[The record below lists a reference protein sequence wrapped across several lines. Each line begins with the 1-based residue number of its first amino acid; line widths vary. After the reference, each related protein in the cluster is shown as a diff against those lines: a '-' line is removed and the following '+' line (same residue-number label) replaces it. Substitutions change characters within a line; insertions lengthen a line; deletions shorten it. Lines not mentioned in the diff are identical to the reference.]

1 MVLLE
6 RETQLGLLEDALAEA
21 AGGRGRTIAI
31 SGEAGAGK
39 TMLVQAF
46 ADQAGER
53 ARILRSAC
61 EDLSIPDPLGPLHE
75 LGRNAGW
82 TLSKRGDDR
91 QSLLSLFSSALEVF
105 TAGPLPSLLV
115 VEDLHWA
122 DDATL
127 DFVRF
132 LGRRLH
138 ERRILLLLTTRNDES
153 EGQRR
158 LRRALADIPADDIV
172 RIDVPLLTPDAV
184 LLLSKEAGMDGRS
197 VYRATAGN
205 AFFVTELLRA
215 GSGQDPPPNVR
226 DAVLARAERLSGG
239 ARAVLNAAS
248 IFPRRVETAVLE
260 ALCGQGHAGFL
271 AECLSTGMLIDL
283 DDGYAFRHEIAR
295 RAIEV
300 ALPASMRRDLNAA
313 ALAILRADSD
323 TPLARLVGHALEAH
337 DMTAVRELAPLAARQ
352 AALAGAHREALQH
365 YQTALDHAEGLAGA
379 DHADLLERYAYE
391 AYLVGNLKSAI
402 PAELSAITAEL
413 SALQLHR
420 SLGNHVRE
428 GDCLRLLSRISYF
441 AGDRKSADVY
451 GSEAMAILEAMPP
464 GPELAMAYSNQSQL
478 DMLEAKVEPVLRYGE
493 KAIALAEKEG
503 RPDIVCHALNNIGTA
518 EAWVDAESARR
529 HLEQSLGMALRLDL
543 EEHAARAYLNR
554 GWVEV
559 NLLCFHAAESV
570 LLSGIDYCIA
580 RDIDPSRDYMR
591 GWLAEL
597 RLRQGRW
604 DEAQQVAD
612 QVLDNVNTTS
622 FSRQPALA
630 VRVKLALRR
639 GEAGVEDSLK
649 EAWKFLERGME
660 PQRLAPLAMIR
671 AERAWL
677 GLDETDEALRL
688 LDHCIKGTATRAVFG
703 EMIYWKRAL
712 APGADLG
719 DLRGLAKPYQLL
731 FSGSWQGAAEAWAE
745 IGAPYDRALALLEGD
760 EPAQREAIAIF
771 NSLGAKVVAQ
781 HVRAIM
787 RRKGVRHVARGP
799 RQSTRANQAGL
810 TAREMDVLRLVGR
823 GLSNKSI
830 ARQLSIS
837 PKTVD
842 HHVTALLSKLA
853 ASSRSQATA
862 IARDSGLI

>member
-6 RETQLGLLEDALAEA
+6 RETQLGLLEDALAKTA
-21 AGGRGRTIAI
+21 RGRGRTIAI

-39 TMLVQAF
+39 TTLVQAF

-53 ARILRSAC
+53 AWILRSAC

-75 LGRNAGW
+75 LGRHAGW
-82 TLSKRGDDR
+82 TLPERDDDG
-91 QSLLSLFSSALEVF
+91 QSLLSLFYSALDVF
-105 TAGPLPSLLV
+105 TTGPLPSLLV
-115 VEDLHWA
+115 IEDLHWA
-122 DDATL
+122 DNATL

-138 ERRILLLLTTRNDES
+138 EQRVLLLLTTRNDES

-158 LRRALADIPADDIV
+158 LRRALADIPVDDIL
-172 RIDVPLLTPDAV
+172 RIDVPLLTQDAV
-184 LLLSKEAGMDGRS
+184 AMLSAEAGLDGRA

-205 AFFVTELLRA
+205 AFFVTELLRSD
-215 GSGQDPPPNVR
+215 GRYDPPPNVL

-239 ARAVLNAAS
+239 ARAVLSAAS

-260 ALCGQGHAGFL
+260 ALCGERDPRFL
-271 AECLSTGMLIDL
+271 TECLSTGMLIDL
-283 DDGYAFRHEIAR
+283 GDGYAFRHEIAR
-295 RAIEV
+295 HAIEV
-300 ALPASMRRDLNAA
+300 ALPASTKRALNAS

-323 TPLARLVGHALEAH
+323 TPLARLVGHALEAQNI
-337 DMTAVRELAPLAARQ
+337 TAVRELAPITARQ
-352 AALAGAHREALQH
+352 AALVGAHREALQH
-365 YQTALDHAEGLAGA
+365 YQTALDYAEDLAA
-379 DHADLLERYAYE
+379 TDRADLLERYAYE
-391 AYLVGNLKSAI
+391 AYLVGNIK
-402 PAELSAITAEL
+402 PAITTGL

-420 SLGNHVRE
+420 SLGNRLRE

-451 GSEAMAILEAMPP
+451 GREAMAILEAMPP

-478 DMLEAKVEPVLRYGE
+478 DMLEAKVDSVLRYGE
-493 KAIALAEKEG
+493 KAIALAEIEG
-503 RPDIVCHALNNIGTA
+503 RLDIVCHALNNIGTA
-518 EAWVDAESARR
+518 EAWIDAESARR
-529 HLEQSLGMALRLDL
+529 HLEQSLEMAVRLDL

-559 NLLCFHAAESV
+559 NLLCFQAAESV
-570 LLSGIDYCIA
+570 LLSGIDYCVA

-597 RLRQGRW
+597 RLRQGCW
-604 DEAQQVAD
+604 DEARQIAD

-630 VRVKLALRR
+630 VRMKLALRR
-639 GEAGVEDSLK
+639 GEAGVEDSLR
-649 EAWKFLERGME
+649 EAWQFLERGME
-660 PQRLAPLAMIR
+660 PQRLAPLAMIK

-688 LDHCIKGTATRAVFG
+688 LNHCIEGTTTRAVFG
-703 EMIYWKRAL
+703 EMTYWKRAL

-719 DLRGLAKPYQLL
+719 ALRGLAKPYRLL
-731 FSGSWQGAAEAWAE
+731 FSGDWQGAADAWAE

-771 NSLGAKVVAQ
+771 DSLGAKAVAQ
-781 HVRAIM
+781 RVRAIM

-799 RQSTRANQAGL
+799 RQTTRENQAGL
-810 TAREMDVLRLVGR
+810 TTREMDVLRLIGR

-842 HHVTALLSKLA
+842 HHVTAILAKLEA
-853 ASSRSQATA
+853 TSRGEAMV
-862 IARDSGLI
+862 IARDHGLI